1 MIINTVFSDE
11 RFTEESLGSV
21 KGYIQKL
28 AEAVCSDDII
38 SAQVMRTMKEAYV
51 TLTFVSPEEI
61 REVNS
66 EQRGMDKETDC
77 LSFPMFDIKDG
88 NFLEIPSAGDYE
100 TDEDGNETLCY
111 GDILI
116 NLSAAEKQSEQ
127 FGHSFEREAVFL
139 AAHSLL
145 HLFGYDHIE
154 EADEK
159 LMISKQK
166 RLMTAVG
173 LAFDDEIADVYEMD
187 DHADERAGQ
196 SDKEDDYI
204 PAGAPCAHCGTV
216 ALLGR
221 PNVGKSTLLNCISG
235 MKIAI
240 VSHKP
245 QTTRTNI
252 RSIYNTEDTQI
263 IFTDTPG
270 VHKPGTKMGGFMV
283 EKSFRSAIAADV
295 VLLIADGRFKEP
307 GSVEKRLITLC
318 RENKKKVVLAINRED
333 EVGRNA
339 LLPITANY
347 SQLYDFVDVV
357 PISAKTGKGVDT
369 LLSVLTALLP
379 EGPRLYDGE
388 TLTDQTEREIAGEMI
403 REQILHYTDQEI
415 PHGTAVIVTEFKET
429 ADEEGEDEYE
439 RSIVVIKADILCLR
453 KSHKGILIGEDGR
466 MIKRIGTAARKNIE
480 RMLGCKVYLDLYVK
494 VREDWQNNDAILKE
508 TGLSDTE
515 ED

>member
-1 MIINTVFSDE
+1 MIIRTVYSDE
-11 RFTEESLGSV
+11 NNPEGSLEE
-21 KGYIQKL
+21 
-28 AEAVCSDDII
+28 I
-38 SAQVMRTMKEAYV
+38 SALIPEISSAICTEDFISPQAMRTMQEAYV
-51 TLTFVSPEEI
+51 TLTFVTPDEI

-66 EQRGMDKETDC
+66 EQRDIDKETDC
-77 LSFPMFDIKDG
+77 LSFPMFDMKEG
-88 NFLEIPSAGDYE
+88 SFSEIPSAGDYE
-100 TDEDGNETLCY
+100 TDEDGNEVLCY

-116 NLSAAEKQSEQ
+116 NLSAAKKQSEEY
-127 FGHSFEREAVFL
+127 GHSFEREVIFL
-139 AAHSLL
+139 IGHSLL
-145 HLFGYDHIE
+145 HLFGYDHIDPE
-154 EADEK
+154 DEK
-159 LMISKQK
+159 VMIAKQK
-166 RLMTAVG
+166 RLMAAVG
-173 LAFDDEIADVYEMD
+173 LAFDDEIEDVYEMD
-187 DHADERAGQ
+187 NHKDESG
-196 SDKEDDYI
+196 I
-204 PAGAPCAHCGTV
+204 LPAGELCAHVGTV

-270 VHKPGTKMGGFMV
+270 VHKPGSKMGGIMV

-295 VLLIADGRFKEP
+295 VLLIADGRFEEP
-307 GSVEKRLITLC
+307 GSVEKRLIKLC
-318 RENKKKVVLAINRED
+318 ADNKKKVVLAINRED
-333 EVGRNA
+333 EVGKNA

-347 SQLYDFVDVV
+347 SQLYDFADVV
-357 PISAKTGKGVDT
+357 PISAKTGKGVET
-369 LLSVLTALLP
+369 LIEVLSNLLP

-388 TLTDQTEREIAGEMI
+388 YLTDQTEREIAGEMI

-415 PHGTAVIVTEFKET
+415 PHGTAVIVTEFKESV
-429 ADEEGEDEYE
+429 DEEGEDEYD
-439 RSIVVIKADILCLR
+439 RSIVVIKADILCMR
-453 KSHKGILIGEDGR
+453 KSHKGIIIGHDGK

-480 RMLGCKVYLDLYVK
+480 KMLGCKVYLDLYVK
-494 VREDWQNNDAILKE
+494 VREDWQNNEAILKE

>member
-1 MIINTVFSDE
+1 MIIKTIYSDE
-11 RFTEESLGSV
+11 NYPEGSIESV
-21 KGYIQKL
+21 TGYIPKL
-28 AEAVCSDDII
+28 SEAICSEDFL
-38 SAQVMRTMKEAYV
+38 SPQVLRTMKDAYV
-51 TLTFVSPEEI
+51 TLTFVTGEEI
-61 REVNS
+61 RNVNS
-66 EQRGMDKETDC
+66 EQRGFDKETDC
-77 LSFPMFDIKDG
+77 LSFPMFDITDG
-88 NFLEIPSAGDYE
+88 NFNDIPSAGDYE
-100 TDEDGNETLCY
+100 MDEEGNETLCY

-116 NLSAAEKQSEQ
+116 NLSAAKKQSED
-127 FGHSFEREAVFL
+127 FGHSFEREVIFL
-139 AAHSLL
+139 IGHSLL
-145 HLFGYDHIE
+145 HLFGYDHIDP
-154 EADEK
+154 ADEK
-159 LMISKQK
+159 VMISKQK
-166 RLMTAVG
+166 RLMAAVG
-173 LAFDDEIADVYEMD
+173 LAFDDEIEDVYEMD
-187 DHADERAGQ
+187 DHSDEAGL
-196 SDKEDDYI
+196 I
-204 PAGAPCAHCGTV
+204 PAGSPCAHVGTV

-221 PNVGKSTLLNCISG
+221 PNVGKSTLLNSISG

-270 VHKPGTKMGGFMV
+270 VHKPGSKMGGIMV

-295 VLLIADGRFKEP
+295 VLLIADGRFTEP
-307 GSVEKRLITLC
+307 GSVEKRLIKLC
-318 RENKKKVVLAINRED
+318 EDNKKKVVLAINRED

-347 SQLYDFVDVV
+347 SALYPFEDVV

-369 LLSVLTALLP
+369 LLEVLSNLLP

-388 TLTDQTEREIAGEMI
+388 YLTDQTEREIAGEMI

-415 PHGTAVIVTEFKET
+415 PHGTAVIITEFKES
-429 ADEEGEDEYE
+429 AAEDGEDEYD
-439 RSIVVIKADILCLR
+439 RSIVVIKADILCMR
-453 KSHKGILIGEDGR
+453 KSHKAIIIGHDGK

-480 RMLGCKVYLDLYVK
+480 KMLGCKVYLDLYVK
-494 VREDWQNNDAILKE
+494 VREDWQNNEAILRE